1 MNAYNEYAEFRSAVQ
16 KLVRQE
22 IAPIAAQIEDD
33 DSFPVER
40 FLELF
45 GDMGLL
51 QILVPEQYG
60 GPGGNIIMKC
70 IAKEEI
76 AKCSAAMAILAGQNS
91 AGAVLPLLHVA
102 NEAQRQR
109 FLPEFAKGRLLT
121 ALAITE
127 PHCGSDVRAMRTRA
141 KRDGS
146 SYIINGQK
154 CFITMGSLAHYVL
167 VLAKTSESTGY
178 DGISAFLV
186 DTKTPGFNV
195 GKHERTMGL
204 RGIPDVELFFE
215 DMRVSEE
222 NRIGEEGA
230 AFKSIMQVLNFNR
243 PGIGAIALGIAQGA
257 LDVTLDYAKQ
267 RKAFGQIVADFQ
279 GIRFML
285 ADMALQIEAARA
297 LLYECVRKIHSGEC
311 GDQLAYTAS
320 LAKCFASDM
329 ANKVTSDAVQIF
341 GGAGY
346 MKDYPVERM
355 MRDAKVTQI
364 WEGTNQIQRVII
376 SRQLVA

>member
-1 MNAYNEYAEFRSAVQ
+1 VNAYNEYAEFRSAVQ

-22 IAPIAAQIEDD
+22 VAPIAAQIEDD

-102 NEAQRQR
+102 SEAQRQR

-141 KRDGS
+141 MRDG
-146 SYIINGQK
+146 K
-154 CFITMGSLAHYVL
+154 VL
-167 VLAKTSESTGY
+167 HH
-178 DGISAFLV
+178 DG
-186 DTKTPGFNV
+186 KP
-195 GKHERTMGL
+195 
-204 RGIPDVELFFE
+204 
-215 DMRVSEE
+215 
-222 NRIGEEGA
+222 
-230 AFKSIMQVLNFNR
+230 
-243 PGIGAIALGIAQGA
+243 GA
-257 LDVTLDYAKQ
+257 LCTGS
-267 RKAFGQIVADFQ
+267 RKDI
-279 GIRFML
+279 
-285 ADMALQIEAARA
+285 
-297 LLYECVRKIHSGEC
+297 
-311 GDQLAYTAS
+311 
-320 LAKCFASDM
+320 
-329 ANKVTSDAVQIF
+329 
-341 GGAGY
+341 
-346 MKDYPVERM
+346 
-355 MRDAKVTQI
+355 
-364 WEGTNQIQRVII
+364 
-376 SRQLVA
+376 

>member
-1 MNAYNEYAEFRSAVQ
+1 VNAYNEYAEFRSAVQ

-91 AGAVLPLLHVA
+91 AGAILPLLHVA

-167 VLAKTSESTGY
+167 VLAKTS
-178 DGISAFLV
+178 
-186 DTKTPGFNV
+186 
-195 GKHERTMGL
+195 
-204 RGIPDVELFFE
+204 
-215 DMRVSEE
+215 
-222 NRIGEEGA
+222 
-230 AFKSIMQVLNFNR
+230 
-243 PGIGAIALGIAQGA
+243 
-257 LDVTLDYAKQ
+257 
-267 RKAFGQIVADFQ
+267 
-279 GIRFML
+279 
-285 ADMALQIEAARA
+285 
-297 LLYECVRKIHSGEC
+297 
-311 GDQLAYTAS
+311 
-320 LAKCFASDM
+320 
-329 ANKVTSDAVQIF
+329 
-341 GGAGY
+341 
-346 MKDYPVERM
+346 
-355 MRDAKVTQI
+355 
-364 WEGTNQIQRVII
+364 
-376 SRQLVA
+376 